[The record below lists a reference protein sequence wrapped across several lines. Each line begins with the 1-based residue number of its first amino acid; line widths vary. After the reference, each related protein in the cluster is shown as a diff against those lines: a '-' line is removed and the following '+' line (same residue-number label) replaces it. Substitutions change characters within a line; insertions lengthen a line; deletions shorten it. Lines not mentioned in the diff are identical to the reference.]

1 MNRLRLIWI
10 LLLFVV
16 LALPTGSALAAP
28 GSNPLDRIITGDDY
42 VLDDGEKE
50 DGNVVVLGGSVEIR
64 DGAVLD
70 GDLIVMGGDVEIGG
84 VVTGNVVVMG
94 GDVEVLE
101 DAHIH
106 GDCVLV
112 GGDVAIDQGA
122 LIDGE
127 VVTNPED
134 GWFSFDRER
143 HSDRELIPPIPEV
156 PEIPRIPEIP
166 EIPPIPPRPEIV
178 YHSQPSFAERAGGAF
193 LSAIAAGVIA
203 LLIALFLPRHTDQ
216 VRQVVVRE
224 PVMSGVVGFLT
235 FLAAVLLTPVLA
247 VISAVLVLVCIGLLG
262 FPIIILLWLA
272 VAAGAMLGFAA
283 IGQLAGR
290 WISERLGLQG
300 MTVALETGLG
310 AFALSLVVGFIQ
322 AIGCVIGVVGGLL
335 NLVIFSLAL
344 GAVVLTRFGRQDY
357 QQGQPIFPQWP
368 AKRPAPPEPPVS
380 PVAPLAP
387 SADEPPVEVESPDV
401 QAVDPNLDSKGPFPD
416 R

>member
-1 MNRLRLIWI
+1 MKHLKLMWI
-10 LLLFVV
+10 LLLLMV
-16 LALPTGSALAAP
+16 LALPTGSALASS

-42 VLDDGEKE
+42 VLDDGETE

-101 DAHIH
+101 DAHVH

-134 GWFSFDRER
+134 GWFPFDRER
-143 HSDRELIPPIPEV
+143 GPDGERIPPIPD
-156 PEIPRIPEIP
+156 IPDMPDIPD
-166 EIPPIPPRPEIV
+166 IPPIPTRPQVV

-193 LSAIAAGVIA
+193 LTAIAAGVIS

-262 FPIIILLWLA
+262 FPIIVLLWLL
-272 VAAGAMLGFAA
+272 VAAGAVLGFAA
-283 IGQLAGR
+283 IGQLVGR

-310 AFALSLVVGFIQ
+310 AFVLSLTVGLIQ
-322 AIGCVIGVVGGLL
+322 AVGCVIGVVGGLF
-335 NLVIFSLAL
+335 NFVVFSLAL

-357 QQGQPIFPQWP
+357 QQGQPILPQWP
-368 AKRPAPPEPPVS
+368 AKRSTPPEPPAS
-380 PVAPLAP
+380 PVAPPAP
-387 SADEPPVEVESPDV
+387 SVEDPPVQADPADEDL
-401 QAVDPNLDSKGPFPD
+401 ADPGLDSEGPFPD

>member
-1 MNRLRLIWI
+1 MKRHKLVWI
-10 LLLFVV
+10 LLLFIV
-16 LALPTGSALAAP
+16 LAMPTGSALAAS

-42 VLDDGEKE
+42 VLDDGERE

-70 GDLIVMGGDVEIGG
+70 GDLIVMGGDVEING

-101 DAHIH
+101 GAHVH

-134 GWFSFDRER
+134 GWFPFDRER
-143 HSDRELIPPIPEV
+143 GPDGERIPPIPEIPPV
-156 PEIPRIPEIP
+156 PEIPD
-166 EIPPIPPRPEIV
+166 IPPIPTRPRVV
-178 YHSQPSFAERAGGAF
+178 YHSEPSFAERAGGAF
-193 LSAIAAGVIA
+193 LTAIAAGVIS

-235 FLAAVLLTPVLA
+235 FLAAALLTPVLA
-247 VISAVLVLVCIGLLG
+247 VISAVLVLVCVGLLG
-262 FPIIILLWLA
+262 FPIIIVLWLL
-272 VAAGAMLGFAA
+272 VVAGAMLGFAA
-283 IGQLAGR
+283 IGQLVGR

-310 AFALSLVVGFIQ
+310 AFVLSLVVGLIQ
-322 AIGCVIGVVGGLL
+322 AVGCVIGVVGGLF
-335 NLVIFSLAL
+335 NLVVFSLAL

-357 QQGQPIFPQWP
+357 QQGQRILPQWP
-368 AKRPAPPEPPVS
+368 AKSPTPSSPPIPLVAPPAPPAEEPLV
-380 PVAPLAP
+380 
-387 SADEPPVEVESPDV
+387 DEE
-401 QAVDPNLDSKGPFPD
+401 QVDPDLDTEGPFPN